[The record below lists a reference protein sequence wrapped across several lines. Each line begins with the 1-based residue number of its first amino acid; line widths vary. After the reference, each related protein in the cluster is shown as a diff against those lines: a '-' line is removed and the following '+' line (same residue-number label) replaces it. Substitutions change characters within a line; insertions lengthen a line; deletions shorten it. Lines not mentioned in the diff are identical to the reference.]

1 MKKFLMTLAVACFA
15 LTASAQEKGDLR
27 FGVTA
32 GMNVSNITDMEMDS
46 RIGFHVGA
54 KAEYNITDN
63 LYGSAALLFSQKG
76 ATKEHGYAEGG
87 YTETSKLSCNP
98 GYLQLPIHIGYRY
111 KVGEKVS
118 IFGETGPYF
127 AYGIC
132 GKAKDEWTETYAG
145 ITESGEDKEDFFGDD
160 KKEDNYG
167 AKRFDCGWGVKVGVE
182 AAKFQV
188 SLGYEYGF
196 TKVKDINDAF
206 EGSKKPHNSNFMVS
220 VAYMF

>member
-15 LTASAQEKGDLR
+15 LTASAQEKGDFR

-63 LYGSAALLFSQKG
+63 LYGNAALLFSQKG
-76 ATKEHGYAEGG
+76 NKKEEGA
-87 YTETSKLSCNP
+87 YKETENP
-98 GYLQLPIHIGYRY
+98 GYIELPIHIGYRF
-111 KVGEKVS
+111 KMGDKVS

-132 GKAKDEWTETYAG
+132 GKDKFEGPGLDEDTKFFDYDDAN
-145 ITESGEDKEDFFGDD
+145 KFDF
-160 KKEDNYG
+160 
-167 AKRFDCGWGVKVGVE
+167 GWGVKAGVE
-182 AAKFQV
+182 YAKFQI
-188 SLGYEYGF
+188 SLGYEYGI
-196 TKVKDINDAF
+196 TKVFDADDF
-206 EGSKKPHNSNFMVS
+206 KPHNSNFMVS

>member
-15 LTASAQEKGDLR
+15 LTASAQEKGDFR

-76 ATKEHGYAEGG
+76 NKKEEGSIEAT
-87 YTETSKLSCNP
+87 SNP
-98 GYLQLPIHIGYRY
+98 GYLELPIHIGYRF
-111 KVGEKVS
+111 KMGEKVS

-132 GKAKDEWTETYAG
+132 GK
-145 ITESGEDKEDFFGDD
+145 DKLEGTGVADYDVKFFDYDNANKFDF
-160 KKEDNYG
+160 
-167 AKRFDCGWGVKVGVE
+167 GWGVKAGVE
-182 AAKFQV
+182 YAKFQI
-188 SLGYEYGF
+188 SLGYEYGI
-196 TKVKDINDAF
+196 TKVFDIDDV
-206 EGSKKPHNSNFMVS
+206 KPHNSNFMVS

>member
-15 LTASAQEKGDLR
+15 LTASAQEKGDFR

-63 LYGSAALLFSQKG
+63 LYGNAALLFSQKG
-76 ATKEHGYAEGG
+76 NKKEEGSIEAT
-87 YTETSKLSCNP
+87 SNP
-98 GYLQLPIHIGYRY
+98 GYLELPIHIGYRF
-111 KVGEKVS
+111 KMGDKVS
-118 IFGETGPYF
+118 IFGETGPYL

-132 GKAKDEWTETYAG
+132 GKSKAEVSG
-145 ITESGEDKEDFFGDD
+145 NGESAEGKVDFFGD
-160 KKEDNYG
+160 EDDDDCLG
-167 AKRFDCGWGVKVGVE
+167 GKRFDFGWGVKVGVE
-182 AAKFQV
+182 AAKFQI
-188 SLGYEYGF
+188 SLGYEYGI
-196 TKVKDINDAF
+196 TKVFKSEDNF
-206 EGSKKPHNSNFMVS
+206 KPHNSNLMVS

>member
-15 LTASAQEKGDLR
+15 LTASAQEKGDFR

-76 ATKEHGYAEGG
+76 NKKEEGSIEAT
-87 YTETSKLSCNP
+87 SNP
-98 GYLQLPIHIGYRY
+98 GYLELPIHIGYRF
-111 KVGEKVS
+111 KMGEKVS

-132 GKAKDEWTETYAG
+132 GK
-145 ITESGEDKEDFFGDD
+145 DKLEGTGVADYDVKFFDY
-160 KKEDNYG
+160 DNVN
-167 AKRFDCGWGVKVGVE
+167 KFEFGWGVKAGVE
-182 AAKFQV
+182 YAKFQIG
-188 SLGYEYGF
+188 LGYEYGI
-196 TKVKDINDAF
+196 TKVFDIDDV
-206 EGSKKPHNSNFMVS
+206 KPHNSNFMVS

>member
-15 LTASAQEKGDLR
+15 LTASAQEKGDFR

-63 LYGSAALLFSQKG
+63 LYGNAALLFSQKG
-76 ATKEHGYAEGG
+76 NKKEEGSIEAT
-87 YTETSKLSCNP
+87 SNP
-98 GYLQLPIHIGYRY
+98 GYLELPIHIGYRF
-111 KVGEKVS
+111 KMGDKVS

-132 GKAKDEWTETYAG
+132 GKLKV
-145 ITESGEDKEDFFGDD
+145 EDYGWEYD
-160 KKEDNYG
+160 KKF
-167 AKRFDCGWGVKVGVE
+167 FDIDEVNKFDFGWGVKAGVE
-182 AAKFQV
+182 YAKFQI
-188 SLGYEYGF
+188 SLGYEYGI
-196 TKVKDINDAF
+196 TKVFDADDF
-206 EGSKKPHNSNFMVS
+206 KPHNSNFMVS

>member
-15 LTASAQEKGDLR
+15 LTASAQEKGDVR

-32 GMNVSNITDMEMDS
+32 GMNVSNITDSEMDS

-63 LYGSAALLFSQKG
+63 LYGNAALLFSQKG
-76 ATKEHGYAEGG
+76 CKKEEGG
-87 YTETSKLSCNP
+87 VERTSNP
-98 GYLQLPIHIGYRY
+98 GYLELPIHIGYRF
-111 KVGEKVS
+111 KMGDKVS

-132 GKAKDEWTETYAG
+132 GK
-145 ITESGEDKEDFFGDD
+145 DKLEGTGVADYDVKFFDYDNVNKFDF
-160 KKEDNYG
+160 
-167 AKRFDCGWGVKVGVE
+167 GWGVKAGVE
-182 AAKFQV
+182 YANFQIG
-188 SLGYEYGF
+188 LGYEYGI
-196 TKVKDINDAF
+196 TKVFDIDDV
-206 EGSKKPHNSNFMVS
+206 KPHNSNFMVS

>member
-15 LTASAQEKGDLR
+15 LTASAQEKGDFR

-32 GMNVSNITDMEMDS
+32 GMNVSNITDMKMDS

-63 LYGSAALLFSQKG
+63 LYGNAALLFSQKG
-76 ATKEHGYAEGG
+76 NQKEEGA
-87 YTETSKLSCNP
+87 YKETENP
-98 GYLQLPIHIGYRY
+98 GYIELPIHIGYRF
-111 KVGEKVS
+111 KMGDKVS

-132 GKAKDEWTETYAG
+132 GKDKLEGPGLDEDTKFFDYDNAN
-145 ITESGEDKEDFFGDD
+145 KFDF
-160 KKEDNYG
+160 
-167 AKRFDCGWGVKVGVE
+167 GWGVKAGVE
-182 AAKFQV
+182 YAKFQI
-188 SLGYEYGF
+188 SLGYEYGI
-196 TKVKDINDAF
+196 TKVFDADDF
-206 EGSKKPHNSNFMVS
+206 KPHNSNFMVS

>member
-15 LTASAQEKGDLR
+15 LTASAQEKGDFR

-32 GMNVSNITDMEMDS
+32 GMNVSNITDTETDS

-54 KAEYNITDN
+54 KAEYKVTNN

-76 ATKEHGYAEGG
+76 CQFEEDGE
-87 YTETSKLSCNP
+87 KLTANP
-98 GYLQLPIHIGYRY
+98 GYIELPIHIGYRF
-111 KVGEKVS
+111 KMSEKVS

-132 GKAKDEWTETYAG
+132 GKDKFEGPGLDEDTKFFDYDNAN
-145 ITESGEDKEDFFGDD
+145 KFDF
-160 KKEDNYG
+160 
-167 AKRFDCGWGVKVGVE
+167 GWGVKAGVE
-182 AAKFQV
+182 YAKFQI
-188 SLGYEYGF
+188 SLGYEYGI
-196 TKVKDINDAF
+196 TKVFDADDF
-206 EGSKKPHNSNFMVS
+206 KPHNSNFMVS

>member
-32 GMNVSNITDMEMDS
+32 GMNVSNITDMKMDS

-63 LYGSAALLFSQKG
+63 LYGNAALLFSQKG
-76 ATKEHGYAEGG
+76 NKKEEGSIEAT
-87 YTETSKLSCNP
+87 SNP
-98 GYLQLPIHIGYRY
+98 GYLELPIHIGYRF
-111 KVGEKVS
+111 KMGDKVS

-132 GKAKDEWTETYAG
+132 GK
-145 ITESGEDKEDFFGDD
+145 DKLEGTGVADYDVKFFDYDNVNKFDF
-160 KKEDNYG
+160 
-167 AKRFDCGWGVKVGVE
+167 GWGVKAGVE
-182 AAKFQV
+182 YANFQIG
-188 SLGYEYGF
+188 LGYEYGI
-196 TKVKDINDAF
+196 TKVFDIDDV
-206 EGSKKPHNSNFMVS
+206 KPHNSNFMVS

>member
-15 LTASAQEKGDLR
+15 LTASAQEKGDFR

-76 ATKEHGYAEGG
+76 NKKEEDGE
-87 YTETSKLSCNP
+87 KLTQNP
-98 GYLQLPIHIGYRY
+98 GYLELPIHIGYRF
-111 KVGEKVS
+111 KMGDKVS
-118 IFGETGPYF
+118 IFAETGPYF

-132 GKAKDEWTETYAG
+132 GKSKVEGLGLE
-145 ITESGEDKEDFFGDD
+145 EDVKFFDDDDVNKFDF
-160 KKEDNYG
+160 
-167 AKRFDCGWGVKVGVE
+167 GWGVKAGVE
-182 AAKFQV
+182 YAKFQI
-188 SLGYEYGF
+188 SLGYEHGITEVFDYAGL
-196 TKVKDINDAF
+196 D
-206 EGSKKPHNSNFMVS
+206 SHNSNFMVS

>member
-15 LTASAQEKGDLR
+15 LTASAQEKGDFR

-63 LYGSAALLFSQKG
+63 LYGNAALLFSQKG
-76 ATKEHGYAEGG
+76 NKNEEDGK
-87 YTETSKLSCNP
+87 KLTQNP
-98 GYLQLPIHIGYRY
+98 GYLELPIHIGYRF
-111 KVGEKVS
+111 KMGDKVS
-118 IFGETGPYF
+118 IFGEIGPYF

-132 GKAKDEWTETYAG
+132 GKSKVEFLGLE
-145 ITESGEDKEDFFGDD
+145 EDVKFFDDDDVNKFDF
-160 KKEDNYG
+160 
-167 AKRFDCGWGVKVGVE
+167 GWGVKAGVE
-182 AAKFQV
+182 YAKFQI
-188 SLGYEYGF
+188 SLGYEHGITEVFDYTGL
-196 TKVKDINDAF
+196 D
-206 EGSKKPHNSNFMVS
+206 SHNSNFMVS

>member
-63 LYGSAALLFSQKG
+63 LYGNAALLFSQKG
-76 ATKEHGYAEGG
+76 SKSEWSEEGYNVES
-87 YTETSKLSCNP
+87 TWNP
-98 GYLQLPIHIGYRY
+98 GYIELPIHIGYRY
-111 KVGEKVS
+111 KVDEKVS

-132 GKAKDEWTETYAG
+132 GKAKDEWTGTYAG

>member
-1 MKKFLMTLAVACFA
+1 MTLAVACFA

-32 GMNVSNITDMEMDS
+32 GMNVSNITDTEMDS

-76 ATKEHGYAEGG
+76 CQFEEDGE
-87 YTETSKLSCNP
+87 KLTANP
-98 GYLQLPIHIGYRY
+98 GYIELPIHIGYRF
-111 KVGEKVS
+111 KMSEKVS

-132 GKAKDEWTETYAG
+132 GKLKV
-145 ITESGEDKEDFFGDD
+145 EDYGWEYD
-160 KKEDNYG
+160 KKF
-167 AKRFDCGWGVKVGVE
+167 FDIDEVNKFDFGWGVKAGVE
-182 AAKFQV
+182 YAKFQI
-188 SLGYEYGF
+188 SLGYEGGITEVF
-196 TKVKDINDAF
+196 DSRGLD
-206 EGSKKPHNSNFMVS
+206 PHNSNFMVS

>member
-15 LTASAQEKGDLR
+15 LTASAQEKGDFR

-63 LYGSAALLFSQKG
+63 LYGNAALLFSQKG
-76 ATKEHGYAEGG
+76 NKKEEGSIEAT
-87 YTETSKLSCNP
+87 SNP
-98 GYLQLPIHIGYRY
+98 GYLELPIHIGYRF
-111 KVGEKVS
+111 KMGDKVS

-132 GKAKDEWTETYAG
+132 GKDKFGGPGLDEDTKFFDYDNAN
-145 ITESGEDKEDFFGDD
+145 KFDF
-160 KKEDNYG
+160 
-167 AKRFDCGWGVKVGVE
+167 GWGVKAGVE
-182 AAKFQV
+182 YAKFQI
-188 SLGYEYGF
+188 SLGYEYGI
-196 TKVKDINDAF
+196 TKVFDADDF
-206 EGSKKPHNSNFMVS
+206 KPHNSNFMVS

>member
-15 LTASAQEKGDLR
+15 LTASAQEKGDFR

-32 GMNVSNITDMEMDS
+32 GMNVSNITDMKMDS

-63 LYGSAALLFSQKG
+63 LYGNAALLFSQKG
-76 ATKEHGYAEGG
+76 NKKEEGSIEAT
-87 YTETSKLSCNP
+87 SNP
-98 GYLQLPIHIGYRY
+98 GYLELPIHIGYRF
-111 KVGEKVS
+111 KMGDKVS

-132 GKAKDEWTETYAG
+132 GK
-145 ITESGEDKEDFFGDD
+145 DKEGDYDVKFFDDDDVNKFDF
-160 KKEDNYG
+160 
-167 AKRFDCGWGVKVGVE
+167 GWGVKAGVE
-182 AAKFQV
+182 YAKFQI
-188 SLGYEYGF
+188 SLGYEYGI
-196 TKVKDINDAF
+196 TKVFDIDDV
-206 EGSKKPHNSNFMVS
+206 KPHNSNFMVS

>member
-15 LTASAQEKGDLR
+15 LTASAQEKGEFR

-32 GMNVSNITDMEMDS
+32 GMNVSNATEIEMDS

-76 ATKEHGYAEGG
+76 AKKEYGYAEAG
-87 YTETSKLSCNP
+87 YAETGKASCNP

-118 IFGETGPYF
+118 IFGETGPYV

-132 GKAKDEWTETYAG
+132 GKAKNEWTETYLG
-145 ITESGEDKEDFFGDD
+145 IADSGEVEGDFFDD
-160 KKEDNYG
+160 GIGHYG
-167 AKRFDCGWGVKVGVE
+167 AKRFDFGWGVKAGVE
-182 AAKFQV
+182 YAKFQV

-196 TKVKDINDAF
+196 NKVKDIDVPYK
-206 EGSKKPHNSNFMVS
+206 GIKKPHISNFMVS

>member
-15 LTASAQEKGDLR
+15 LTASAQEKGDFR

-32 GMNVSNITDMEMDS
+32 GMNVSNITDMDMDS

-54 KAEYNITDN
+54 KAEYTDN

-76 ATKEHGYAEGG
+76 CQLEEFGVES
-87 YTETSKLSCNP
+87 TSNP
-98 GYLQLPIHIGYRY
+98 GYLELPIHIGYRF
-111 KVGEKVS
+111 KMGDKVS

-132 GKAKDEWTETYAG
+132 GK
-145 ITESGEDKEDFFGDD
+145 DKLEGTGVADYDVKFFDY
-160 KKEDNYG
+160 DNVN
-167 AKRFDCGWGVKVGVE
+167 KFEFGWGVKAGVE
-182 AAKFQV
+182 YAKFQIG
-188 SLGYEYGF
+188 LGYEYGI
-196 TKVKDINDAF
+196 TKVFDIS
-206 EGSKKPHNSNFMVS
+206 GVKPHNSNFMVS

>member
-32 GMNVSNITDMEMDS
+32 GMNVSNITDLKMDS

-63 LYGSAALLFSQKG
+63 LYGNAALLFSQKG
-76 ATKEHGYAEGG
+76 CKKDELTM
-87 YTETSKLSCNP
+87 NP
-98 GYLQLPIHIGYRY
+98 GYLELPIHIGYRF
-111 KVGEKVS
+111 KMGDKVS
-118 IFGETGPYF
+118 IFGEIGPYF

-132 GKAKDEWTETYAG
+132 GKV
-145 ITESGEDKEDFFGDD
+145 KEGDYDVKFFDDDDVNKFDF
-160 KKEDNYG
+160 
-167 AKRFDCGWGVKVGVE
+167 GWGVKAGVE
-182 AAKFQV
+182 YAKFQI
-188 SLGYEYGF
+188 SLGYEHGITEVFDYTGL
-196 TKVKDINDAF
+196 D
-206 EGSKKPHNSNFMVS
+206 SHNSNFMVS

>member
-15 LTASAQEKGDLR
+15 LTASAQEKGDFR

-76 ATKEHGYAEGG
+76 CQFEEDGE
-87 YTETSKLSCNP
+87 KLTANP
-98 GYLQLPIHIGYRY
+98 GYIELPIHIGYRF
-111 KVGEKVS
+111 KMGDKVS

-132 GKAKDEWTETYAG
+132 GKSKVEGPGLE
-145 ITESGEDKEDFFGDD
+145 EDVKFFDDDDVNKFDF
-160 KKEDNYG
+160 
-167 AKRFDCGWGVKVGVE
+167 GWGVKAGVE
-182 AAKFQV
+182 YAKFQI
-188 SLGYEYGF
+188 SLGYEHGITEVFDYAGL
-196 TKVKDINDAF
+196 D
-206 EGSKKPHNSNFMVS
+206 SHNSNFMVS

>member
-15 LTASAQEKGDLR
+15 LTASAQEKGDFR

-63 LYGSAALLFSQKG
+63 LYGNAALLFSQKG
-76 ATKEHGYAEGG
+76 NKKEEGSIEAT
-87 YTETSKLSCNP
+87 SNP
-98 GYLQLPIHIGYRY
+98 GYLELPIHIGYRF
-111 KVGEKVS
+111 KMGDKVS

-132 GKAKDEWTETYAG
+132 GKLKVED
-145 ITESGEDKEDFFGDD
+145 SGWEYD
-160 KKEDNYG
+160 KKF
-167 AKRFDCGWGVKVGVE
+167 FDIDEVNKFDFGWGVKAGVE
-182 AAKFQV
+182 YANFQIG
-188 SLGYEYGF
+188 LGYEYGI
-196 TKVKDINDAF
+196 TKVFDIDDV
-206 EGSKKPHNSNFMVS
+206 KPHNSNFMVS

>member
-15 LTASAQEKGDLR
+15 LTASAQEKGDFR

-32 GMNVSNITDMEMDS
+32 GMNVSNITDMKMDS

-63 LYGSAALLFSQKG
+63 LYGNAALLFSQKG
-76 ATKEHGYAEGG
+76 NQKEEGA
-87 YTETSKLSCNP
+87 YKETENP
-98 GYLQLPIHIGYRY
+98 GYIELPIHIGYRF
-111 KVGEKVS
+111 KMGDKVS

-132 GKAKDEWTETYAG
+132 GKSKLEVLGLE
-145 ITESGEDKEDFFGDD
+145 EDVKFFDDDDVNKFDF
-160 KKEDNYG
+160 
-167 AKRFDCGWGVKVGVE
+167 GWGVKAGVE
-182 AAKFQV
+182 YAKFQI
-188 SLGYEYGF
+188 SLGYEYGI
-196 TKVKDINDAF
+196 TKVFDADDF
-206 EGSKKPHNSNFMVS
+206 KPHNSNFMVS

>member
-15 LTASAQEKGDLR
+15 LTASAQEKGDFR

-32 GMNVSNITDMEMDS
+32 GMNVSNITDMKMDS

-63 LYGSAALLFSQKG
+63 LYGNAALLFSQKG
-76 ATKEHGYAEGG
+76 NQKEEGA
-87 YTETSKLSCNP
+87 YKETENP
-98 GYLQLPIHIGYRY
+98 GYIELPIHIGYRF
-111 KVGEKVS
+111 KMGDKVS

-132 GKAKDEWTETYAG
+132 GKLKV
-145 ITESGEDKEDFFGDD
+145 EDYGWEYD
-160 KKEDNYG
+160 KKF
-167 AKRFDCGWGVKVGVE
+167 FDIDEVNKFDFGWGVKAGVE
-182 AAKFQV
+182 YAKFQI
-188 SLGYEYGF
+188 SLGYEYGI
-196 TKVKDINDAF
+196 TKVFDIS
-206 EGSKKPHNSNFMVS
+206 GVKPHNSNFMVS

>member
-1 MKKFLMTLAVACFA
+1 MKKFFLTLAVACFA
-15 LTASAQEKGDLR
+15 LTASAQEKGDFR

-63 LYGSAALLFSQKG
+63 LYGNAALLFSQKG
-76 ATKEHGYAEGG
+76 NKKEEGSIEAT
-87 YTETSKLSCNP
+87 SNP
-98 GYLQLPIHIGYRY
+98 GYLELPIHIGYRF
-111 KVGEKVS
+111 KMGDKVS

-132 GKAKDEWTETYAG
+132 GK
-145 ITESGEDKEDFFGDD
+145 DKLEGTGVADYDVKFFDYDNVNKFDFG
-160 KKEDNYG
+160 
-167 AKRFDCGWGVKVGVE
+167 CGVKAGVE
-182 AAKFQV
+182 YANFQIG
-188 SLGYEYGF
+188 LGYEYGI
-196 TKVKDINDAF
+196 TKVFDIDDV
-206 EGSKKPHNSNFMVS
+206 KPHNSNFMVS

>member
-15 LTASAQEKGDLR
+15 LTASAQEKGDFR

-32 GMNVSNITDMEMDS
+32 GMNVSNITDMKMDS

-63 LYGSAALLFSQKG
+63 LYGNAALLFSQKG
-76 ATKEHGYAEGG
+76 NQKEEGG
-87 YTETSKLSCNP
+87 VEATSNP
-98 GYLQLPIHIGYRY
+98 GYLELPIHIGYRF
-111 KVGEKVS
+111 KMGDKVS

-132 GKAKDEWTETYAG
+132 GKDKLEGAG
-145 ITESGEDKEDFFGDD
+145 PADYDVKFFDYDNANKFDF
-160 KKEDNYG
+160 
-167 AKRFDCGWGVKVGVE
+167 GWGVKAGVE
-182 AAKFQV
+182 YAKFQI
-188 SLGYEYGF
+188 SLGYEYGI
-196 TKVKDINDAF
+196 TKVFDADDF
-206 EGSKKPHNSNFMVS
+206 KPHNSNFMVS

>member
-15 LTASAQEKGDLR
+15 LTASAQEKGDFR

-63 LYGSAALLFSQKG
+63 LYGNAALLFSQKG
-76 ATKEHGYAEGG
+76 NQKEEGA
-87 YTETSKLSCNP
+87 YKETENP
-98 GYLQLPIHIGYRY
+98 GYIELPIHIGYRF
-111 KVGEKVS
+111 KMGDKVS

-132 GKAKDEWTETYAG
+132 GKDKFEGPDLDEDTKFFDYDNAN
-145 ITESGEDKEDFFGDD
+145 KFDF
-160 KKEDNYG
+160 
-167 AKRFDCGWGVKVGVE
+167 GWGVKAGVE
-182 AAKFQV
+182 YAKFQI
-188 SLGYEYGF
+188 SLGYEYGI
-196 TKVKDINDAF
+196 TKVFDIDDV
-206 EGSKKPHNSNFMVS
+206 KPHNSNFMVS

>member
-15 LTASAQEKGDLR
+15 LTASAQEKGDFR

-76 ATKEHGYAEGG
+76 NKKEEGSIEAT
-87 YTETSKLSCNP
+87 SNP
-98 GYLQLPIHIGYRY
+98 GYLELPIHIGYRF

-132 GKAKDEWTETYAG
+132 GK
-145 ITESGEDKEDFFGDD
+145 DKEGDYDVKFFDDDDVNKFDF
-160 KKEDNYG
+160 
-167 AKRFDCGWGVKVGVE
+167 GWGVKAGVE
-182 AAKFQV
+182 YAKFQI
-188 SLGYEYGF
+188 SLGYEHGITEVYDYAGL
-196 TKVKDINDAF
+196 D
-206 EGSKKPHNSNFMVS
+206 SHNSNFMVS